1 MKTLLIDDDKIFIMI
16 CKKLITRTKFCDRVE
31 VCVNGQLAINF
42 LKDHEHDRSTL
53 PDVILLDINM
63 PVMNGW
69 DFLDAY
75 LQWSTTTHLEI
86 PIFII
91 SSTVHNFDMTKA
103 ELYPIVKKIYTK
115 PLTVEN
121 LIEIKEILS

>member
-1 MKTLLIDDDKIFIMI
+1 MKTLLIDDDIIFIMI
-16 CKKLITRTKFCDRVE
+16 CKKLISRINFCDQVE

-42 LKDHEHDRSTL
+42 LKDHDRDRSTL

-75 LQWSTTTHLEI
+75 LLWSTTNNLEI

-91 SSTVHNFDMTKA
+91 SSTVHNFDMMKA
-103 ELYPIVKKIYTK
+103 DLYPIVKKIYTK

-121 LIEIKEILS
+121 LIEIKGILS

>member
-1 MKTLLIDDDKIFIMI
+1 MKTLLVDDDKIFIMI
-16 CKKLITRTKFCDRVE
+16 CKKLISRAEFSDRVD

-42 LKDHEHDRSTL
+42 LIDHEHDRSAL

-75 LQWSTTTHLEI
+75 TQWSTTTKLEI

-103 ELYPIVKKIYTK
+103 ELYPIVKKIFTK

>member
-1 MKTLLIDDDKIFIMI
+1 MIFIMI
-16 CKKLITRTKFCDRVE
+16 CKKLITRTNFCDHVE

-75 LQWSTTTHLEI
+75 LQWSTINHLEI

-91 SSTVHNFDMTKA
+91 SSTVHNFDMMKA
-103 ELYPIVKKIYTK
+103 DLYPIVKKIYTK
-115 PLTVEN
+115 PLSVEN
-121 LIEIKEILS
+121 LVEIKKILS